1 MSAVPA
7 ARYLADFGA
16 DVNARAPHG
25 GNVPPVAV
33 DASPTI
39 AARLDEAFAG
49 GVDAGRTAAEAEY
62 EAKLEEQRAE
72 FAAQLEAERQ
82 QWAATTGEEL
92 ANRLLAAVS
101 EFEERVA
108 QTTARILKPFLATE
122 IHRQAIA
129 ELQAS
134 LAALLATDANVS
146 LSISGPAD
154 IIESLRQHLAT
165 RSTLVTYTESNDC
178 DVRIVAG
185 HATLETRLKDW
196 MAKLDEATR

>member
-16 DVNARAPHG
+16 EVNARAPHG
-25 GNVPPVAV
+25 GSVAPVAA
-33 DASPTI
+33 DAAPTI
-39 AARLDEAFAG
+39 AVRLDEAFAG

-82 QWAATTGEEL
+82 QWAAGTGEEL
-92 ANRLLAAVS
+92 ANRLVAAVS
-101 EFEERVA
+101 EFEGRVA
-108 QTTARILKPFLATE
+108 QTTARILKPFLAAE

-129 ELQAS
+129 DLQDNLAS
-134 LAALLATDANVS
+134 LLATDANIS

-154 IIESLRQHLAT
+154 ILESLRQHLAT
-165 RSTLVTYTESNDC
+165 RSTVVTYTESDDC

-196 MAKLDEATR
+196 STKLDEAMR